1 MRFKDIWWTSDV
13 SEFHTVWLLIENA
26 RARNLGEVSGTLH
39 NRFSHFCRAHCRDL
53 WPTDRQTHTD
63 RTSKVVIGH
72 STCCRH
78 WRDIIRYCAAEQST
92 CTKICLARST
102 HLFMLSQAKL
112 SCTNFC
118 WLLSVILETKRL
130 LYKLKAHINI
140 CINGH
145 LLTTLLCLDNQFL
158 LHDAMLAWYMLS
170 SCVCVWVHLSV
181 TSRYCI
187 ETTGRIEL
195 VFGMDASSTDPMLQ
209 K

>member
-1 MRFKDIWWTSDV
+1 MSCQI
-13 SEFHTVWLLIENA
+13 NA
-26 RARNLGEVSGTLH
+26 FIHAVSGQAVMHELLLT
-39 NRFSHFCRAHCRDL
+39 
-53 WPTDRQTHTD
+53 
-63 RTSKVVIGH
+63 
-72 STCCRH
+72 
-78 WRDIIRYCAAEQST
+78 
-92 CTKICLARST
+92 TKCDSG
-102 HLFMLSQAKL
+102 
-112 SCTNFC
+112 NFFQ
-118 WLLSVILETKRL
+118 RL

>member
-1 MRFKDIWWTSDV
+1 MSCQI
-13 SEFHTVWLLIENA
+13 NA
-26 RARNLGEVSGTLH
+26 FIHAVSGQAVMHKLLLT
-39 NRFSHFCRAHCRDL
+39 
-53 WPTDRQTHTD
+53 
-63 RTSKVVIGH
+63 
-72 STCCRH
+72 
-78 WRDIIRYCAAEQST
+78 
-92 CTKICLARST
+92 TKCDSG
-102 HLFMLSQAKL
+102 
-112 SCTNFC
+112 NFFQ
-118 WLLSVILETKRL
+118 RL

-209 K
+209 NKGNLSGTLSKTLD